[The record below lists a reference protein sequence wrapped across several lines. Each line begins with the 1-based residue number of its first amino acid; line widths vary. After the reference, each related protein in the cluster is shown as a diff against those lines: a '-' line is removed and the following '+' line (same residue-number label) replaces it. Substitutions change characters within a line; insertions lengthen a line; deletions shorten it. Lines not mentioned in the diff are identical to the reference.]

1 MEGGSSYF
9 IGKQEYKAF
18 NWPGKRKRVVFFL
31 PPRKTFKRTFII
43 WVTVAKLKIIG
54 GIKMG
59 NIKQTFIKRT
69 ARELFD
75 RYPNEFSKDFEYNK
89 KKVEELTNVISK
101 VTRNRI
107 AGYITKLI
115 RMKEEGKI
123 L

>member
-1 MEGGSSYF
+1 M
-9 IGKQEYKAF
+9 
-18 NWPGKRKRVVFFL
+18 
-31 PPRKTFKRTFII
+31 I
-43 WVTVAKLKIIG
+43 WVTVVKLKLIG

-89 KKVEELTNVISK
+89 KKVEELTNVTSK
-101 VTRNRI
+101 TIRNRI

-115 RMKEEGKI
+115 RMKEEGKM